1 MSYLD
6 SRDAEPV
13 SLQNYERWASMGRE
27 DLVKPLLRSLTN
39 QAEKL
44 IDKGTKRNG
53 VLTDSESRELDRVMD
68 EARYAKQLVEQS
80 QDAHRRMLAKY
91 PEIYRDSNESV
102 SPEWMEFKQIGRA
115 HV

>member
-1 MSYLD
+1 MSYYLD

-27 DLVKPLLRSLTN
+27 DLVRPLLRSLTD

-44 IDKGTKRNG
+44 IEKGTKRNG

-80 QDAHRRMLAKY
+80 QDAHRRLVANYPNKY
-91 PEIYRDSNESV
+91 PSDKRSNSAPLIAYETT
-102 SPEWMEFKQIGRA
+102 F
-115 HV
+115 